1 MSILI
6 HAPSQ
11 VRYGSRH
18 VHPHPHSTQPPPS
31 YDAKQLLREEE
42 DFARSH
48 LSREVIFR
56 EKKLSR
62 ESIFPRRML
71 DSSQSTRDIELCYS
85 KVELCAPS
93 PTCIT
98 PQKNERWG
106 VRGSQV
112 YPEYRVISAAPLQR
126 IFFANV
132 FTSLRFS
139 LQTICARTNA
149 NKDLRMFTSTT

>member
-1 MSILI
+1 MLLPMFDTGHGMST
-6 HAPSQ
+6 PTPTPPN
-11 VRYGSRH
+11 
-18 VHPHPHSTQPPPS
+18 HPHRTTQNNF
-31 YDAKQLLREEE
+31 YEKKRTLQ
-42 DFARSH
+42 
-48 LSREVIFR
+48 EVIFC

-71 DSSQSTRDIELCYS
+71 DSSQSTRDIQIVLFE
-85 KVELCAPS
+85 VELCAPS

-132 FTSLRFS
+132 FTSLSFS

-149 NKDLRMFTSTT
+149 NKDLRMFTSTL

>member
-11 VRYGSRH
+11 VWYGSRH
-18 VHPHPHSTQPPPS
+18 VHPHPHRMTQNNF
-31 YDAKQLLREEE
+31 YEKKRTL
-42 DFARSH
+42 
-48 LSREVIFR
+48 REVIFR

>member
-1 MSILI
+1 MLLPMFDTGHGMST
-6 HAPSQ
+6 PTPTPPN
-11 VRYGSRH
+11 
-18 VHPHPHSTQPPPS
+18 HPHRTTQNNF
-31 YDAKQLLREEE
+31 YEKKRTL
-42 DFARSH
+42 
-48 LSREVIFR
+48 REVIFR

-149 NKDLRMFTSTT
+149 NKDLRMFT